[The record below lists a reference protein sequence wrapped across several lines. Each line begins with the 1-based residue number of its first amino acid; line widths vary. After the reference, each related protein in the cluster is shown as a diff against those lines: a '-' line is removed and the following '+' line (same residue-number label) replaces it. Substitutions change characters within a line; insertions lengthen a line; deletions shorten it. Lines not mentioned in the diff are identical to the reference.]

1 MIAKKHPIANW
12 LQLSPNDYRRALD
25 QVLRFRDQDPDPHV
39 TGVPAAA
46 VDWFWQ
52 QELPRL
58 LQRPEVHVFA
68 QERVAE
74 LNAKAADL
82 RQRIERQ
89 VGSMQEEAAAAEQE
103 AARIN
108 AVMQEVES

>member
-12 LQLSPNDYRRALD
+12 VPLAPHEYRRALNK
-25 QVLRFRDQDPDPHV
+25 VLDFRDLDPDPNV

-58 LQRPEVHVFA
+58 MQRPEVLVFA
-68 QERVAE
+68 QERVSE

-82 RQRIERQ
+82 RQRIERHI
-89 VGSMQEEAAAAEQE
+89 GSMQDEAEAAEQE

-108 AVMQEVES
+108 AVMQEVSP

>member
-12 LQLSPNDYRRALD
+12 VPLSPNEHRRALNK
-25 QVLRFRDQDPDPHV
+25 VLDLRDQ
-39 TGVPAAA
+39 AADQTSSGLPPEA
-46 VDWFWQ
+46 ITWFWE

-58 LQRPEVHVFA
+58 MQRPEVRVFA
-68 QERVAE
+68 QERVSE
-74 LNAKAADL
+74 LKAKAADL

-89 VGSMQEEAAAAEQE
+89 VGSMQDEAEAAEQE

>member
-12 LQLSPNDYRRALD
+12 LQLSPNEYRRVLD
-25 QVLRFRDQDPDPHV
+25 QVLRFRDQDPDPNAS
-39 TGVPAAA
+39 GLSAAA

-52 QELPRL
+52 EELPRL
-58 LQRPEVHVFA
+58 MQRPEVRVFA
-68 QERVAE
+68 QERVSE

-89 VGSMQEEAAAAEQE
+89 IGSMQDEAEAAEQE

-108 AVMQEVES
+108 AVMQGVDS

>member
-1 MIAKKHPIANW
+1 MISRKHPVANW
-12 LQLSPNDYRRALD
+12 LLLPPHEHRRALD
-25 QVLRFRDQDPDPHV
+25 KVLDFRDLDPDPNA

-58 LQRPEVHVFA
+58 MQRPEVRVFA
-68 QERVAE
+68 QERVTE
-74 LNAKAADL
+74 LQARASDL
-82 RQRIERQ
+82 RQRIKRQ
-89 VGSMQEEAAAAEQE
+89 VGSMEAEAEAAEQE

-108 AVMQEVES
+108 AVMQEVSQ